1 MKSARFP
8 VTLVAL
14 STLAGCDGQ
23 NVSPSRIS
31 TAPSPQV
38 TEGQITLQSISPPS
52 GATLPVEECQF
63 YPSRLDL
70 DFWEMCADQL
80 NMTVDVEFEADVR
93 DAVVTAGFYR
103 GTQRCGLAMSQT
115 KPLRAGRTAVFDTH
129 VILLSDE
136 TTQLPCALP
145 AETTQMVV
153 QLWGRSS
160 PATVLLRREFA
171 HHYRFAEP

>member
-1 MKSARFP
+1 MKTARFP
-8 VTLVAL
+8 VALVAL

-23 NVSPSRIS
+23 NISPSRIS

-38 TEGQITLQSISPPS
+38 PEGQITLQSIAPPS
-52 GATLPVEECQF
+52 GATLPVEKCQY

-70 DFWEMCADQL
+70 DFWEMCADHL
-80 NMTVDVEFEADVR
+80 SITFDVEFDADVR

-103 GTQRCGLAMSQT
+103 GTQRCGLAASQT
-115 KPLRAGRTAVFDTH
+115 ARLRAGTTTVFDTH

-136 TTQLPCALP
+136 ATQLPCALP

-153 QLWGRSS
+153 QLWERSR
-160 PATVLLRREFA
+160 PATPLLSREFV